1 MERLKRI
8 YDDGVAEI
16 ENYLRFVLVI
26 AEGDVPGSNT
36 APTQIDADSLRKTLK
51 ATTILVLYNL
61 MEATLRESIQAIF
74 DELKVHNISYDDCS
88 DKLKRVVLKN
98 HKRRNVDKIRQHLDQ
113 IAIDIVHKT
122 FNIDE
127 VFSGNVDG
135 RLIRETAEEYG
146 FKEPSTG
153 KYPLLLTIKNAR
165 NDLAHGVTSFSD
177 LGKDLDRTNL
187 EDYVKQ
193 VKEAL
198 QETIENV
205 QEYINTKAYRKT
217 A

>member
-16 ENYLRFVLVI
+16 ENYLRFVLII
-26 AEGDVPGSNT
+26 AEGDVPG
-36 APTQIDADSLRKTLK
+36 AGEDPTEVNSDSLRKTLK
-51 ATTILVLYNL
+51 ATTVLVLYNL

-74 DELKVHNISYDDCS
+74 DELKIHKVSYDDCS
-88 DKLKRVVLKN
+88 DQIKRVVLKN
-98 HKRRNVDKIRQHLDQ
+98 HRRHNVDKIRKHLDQ
-113 IAIDIVHKT
+113 LAIDIVHKT
-122 FNIDE
+122 FNSDDL
-127 VFSGNVDG
+127 FSGNVDG
-135 RLIRETAEEYG
+135 RVIRETAEEYG

-177 LGKDLDRTNL
+177 LGKDLDRTSL
-187 EDYVKQ
+187 EEYVKQ
-193 VKEAL
+193 VREAL
-198 QETIENV
+198 KETIDNV